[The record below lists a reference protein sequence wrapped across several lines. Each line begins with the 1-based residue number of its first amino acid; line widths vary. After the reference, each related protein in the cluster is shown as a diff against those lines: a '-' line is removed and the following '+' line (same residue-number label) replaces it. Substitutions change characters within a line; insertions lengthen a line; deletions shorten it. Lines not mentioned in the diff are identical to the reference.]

1 MRKQILAIA
10 AVAVLGMAQP
20 AMAYDSGDVLSMQ
33 DALAVATDLG
43 LQAVSNTEFEG
54 DEWRIEGRD
63 GAGRWMEVWVDG
75 YTGEVRGVNRGW

>member
-20 AMAYDSGDVLSMQ
+20 AMAYDSGDLLSMQ
-33 DALAVATDLG
+33 DALDVATDLG
-43 LQAVSNTEFEG
+43 LRAVSNTEFEG